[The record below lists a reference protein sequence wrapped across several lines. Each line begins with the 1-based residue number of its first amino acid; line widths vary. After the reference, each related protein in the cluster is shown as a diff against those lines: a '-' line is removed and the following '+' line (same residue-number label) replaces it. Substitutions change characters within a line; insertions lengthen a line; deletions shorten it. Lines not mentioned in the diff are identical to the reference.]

1 MQNSSPVT
9 QLDIGRSMTWM
20 FKSPNW
26 MSNLFWMVLCSL
38 LGTVVIGTL
47 VAYGYQVDIVQ
58 RRSRGRDDVVPDF
71 DPNRFVDYLTRG
83 AWPFLVYMILGGI
96 ISIAMVVLIV
106 LTTLICTLPF
116 QGEGEPPPLAI
127 AAMVGGIGVWT
138 VFFMAALMVV
148 MPLCLRAGLMNSFT
162 EGFKIAWGVDFFRRM
177 WPTLILTLIIT
188 IALALLAEVVG
199 ILLCFVGLF
208 FTMSWLQFVLA
219 DLATQLYDI
228 FLSKGGE
235 PVPFPDDI
243 VDAQII

>member
-1 MQNSSPVT
+1 
-9 QLDIGRSMTWM
+9 
-20 FKSPNW
+20 
-26 MSNLFWMVLCSL
+26 
-38 LGTVVIGTL
+38 
-47 VAYGYQVDIVQ
+47 
-58 RRSRGRDDVVPDF
+58 
-71 DPNRFVDYLTRG
+71 
-83 AWPFLVYMILGGI
+83 
-96 ISIAMVVLIV
+96 
-106 LTTLICTLPF
+106 
-116 QGEGEPPPLAI
+116 
-127 AAMVGGIGVWT
+127 
-138 VFFMAALMVV
+138 
-148 MPLCLRAGLMNSFT
+148 
-162 EGFKIAWGVDFFRRM
+162 M